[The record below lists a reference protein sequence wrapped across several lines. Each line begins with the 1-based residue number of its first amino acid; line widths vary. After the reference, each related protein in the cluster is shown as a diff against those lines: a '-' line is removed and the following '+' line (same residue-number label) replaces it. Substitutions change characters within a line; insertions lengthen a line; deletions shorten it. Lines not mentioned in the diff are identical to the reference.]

1 MTAMAGCFFL
11 DPAPGTQ
18 EASVALDVE
27 VDVNGSEF
35 RMTGAVRTV
44 GDLRTDQPG
53 TFDNVTVTLYRA
65 DGTPLCTRY
74 VGSLRKDGGRQN
86 LSIHW
91 RTIPRHVII
100 DADDIWESNHGS
112 ATYYNISKG
121 GEFGFGGLAKSRD
134 GFPVDATNKSQTPC
148 NENDDARIQPYL
160 LNRVG
165 R

>member
-1 MTAMAGCFFL
+1 MMTVSGCFFL

-65 DGTPLCTRY
+65 DGTPLCTRD

-86 LSIHW
+86 LSIRW
-91 RTIPRHVII
+91 RTIPRQVII

-134 GFPVDATNKSQTPC
+134 GFPVDATNKSEATC
-148 NENDDARIQPYL
+148 NKNDDARIQPYL